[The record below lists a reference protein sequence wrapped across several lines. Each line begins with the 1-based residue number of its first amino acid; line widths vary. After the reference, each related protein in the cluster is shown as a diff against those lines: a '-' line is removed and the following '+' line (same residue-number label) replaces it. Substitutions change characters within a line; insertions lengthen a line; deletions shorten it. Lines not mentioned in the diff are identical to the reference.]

1 MFMET
6 SSIERK
12 FLFAL
17 LAIVVVIA
25 LIILY
30 PFLTVFI
37 LAGAFAVVLDPLYK
51 WIKKYITRGNQ
62 GIASFITVVL
72 FLIVLCIPVF
82 FVGSVIFNQ
91 TQDAYYSLISNGGA
105 DSFISKIDTSINN
118 ILPDGFSF
126 DARDKITQLFSLL
139 INNLDNFF
147 ASTFNTVL
155 MSMLTIFSIFYLL
168 KDGTKWKN
176 EMIKISPLSEA
187 HVGEIITSLK
197 DSINRIFRGT
207 FFIAII
213 QGTLAW
219 LGLSIFG
226 VPSPALWGVIA
237 GLASFIPTL
246 GTSIVF
252 VPAVL
257 FLFFSGMQLQA
268 LGLLIWG
275 AILVGSIDNVL
286 APYLISKKSEV
297 SPLFI
302 LFAIL
307 GGISLMG
314 PVGIIIGPLVLSLLY
329 TLVSIYR
336 KEAKHS

>member
-1 MFMET
+1 MET

-17 LAIVVVIA
+17 LAIVVIIV

-37 LAGAFAVVLDPLYK
+37 LAGAFAVFLDPLYK
-51 WIKKYITRGNQ
+51 WIKKYITRGRQ
-62 GIASFITVVL
+62 AIASFITVTL
-72 FLIVLCIPVF
+72 FLIILCVPIF
-82 FVGSVIFNQ
+82 FIGSTIFNQ
-91 TQDAYYSLISNGGA
+91 TQDAYYSMVSSGGTS
-105 DSFISKIDTSINN
+105 SFIQKIDNSINN
-118 ILPDGFSF
+118 LLPVGFSF
-126 DARDKITQLFSLL
+126 NTHDKITELFSLL
-139 INNLDNFF
+139 TSNLANFF
-147 ASTFNTVL
+147 TSTFNTVL
-155 MSMLTIFSIFYLL
+155 MSLLTIFATFYLL
-168 KDGTKWKN
+168 KDGHKWKD
-176 EMIKISPLSEA
+176 ELVKMSPLSES
-187 HVGEIITSLK
+187 HVSQIISNLK

-213 QGTLAW
+213 QGILSW
-219 LGLSIFG
+219 LGLSVFG

-252 VPAVL
+252 IPAVL

-268 LGLLIWG
+268 LGLLIW
-275 AILVGSIDNVL
+275 ASILVGTIDNIL

-297 SPLFI
+297 PPLFI
-302 LFAIL
+302 LFSIL

-314 PVGIIIGPLVLSLLY
+314 AVGIIIGPLVLSLLY
-329 TLVSIYR
+329 TLISIYR
-336 KEAKHS
+336 KEVKLS

>member
-1 MFMET
+1 MET

-17 LAIVVVIA
+17 LAIVVIVA

-37 LAGAFAVVLDPLYK
+37 LAGAFAVILDPLYK
-51 WIKKYITRGNQ
+51 WIKRHITRGNQ
-62 GIASFITVVL
+62 GIASSITVIL
-72 FLIVLCIPVF
+72 FIVVLCIPIF

-91 TQDAYYSLISNGGA
+91 TQDAYYSIVSNGGA

-118 ILPDGFSF
+118 ILPAGFSF
-126 DARDKITQLFSLL
+126 DTRDKITQLFSLL
-139 INNLDNFF
+139 TNNLADFF
-147 ASTFNTVL
+147 TSTFNTIL

-176 EMIKISPLSEA
+176 EIVKISPLSEE
-187 HVGEIITSLK
+187 HVGEIISSLK

-207 FFIAII
+207 FLIAII

-219 LGLSIFG
+219 VGLSIFG
-226 VPSPALWGVIA
+226 IPSPALWGVIA
-237 GLASFIPTL
+237 GIGSFIPTL
-246 GTSIVF
+246 GTSIVL

-275 AILVGSIDNVL
+275 AILVGGIDNIL

-314 PVGIIIGPLVLSLLY
+314 PVGIVIGPLVLSLLY

-336 KEAKHS
+336 REAKHS